1 MHPSHI
7 QPDHYYDNGGIPV
20 FRPTMDQFRDFSTFV
35 ESIASYGRK
44 AGLVKVIPPK
54 EWYAAYP
61 SSCIQVFLVVCLAL
75 QPTVFEL
82 SANPKYVFFFLSPLD
97 MKLAIH
103 LSTSHSVK

>member
-54 EWYAAYP
+54 EW
-61 SSCIQVFLVVCLAL
+61 
-75 QPTVFEL
+75 
-82 SANPKYVFFFLSPLD
+82 
-97 MKLAIH
+97 
-103 LSTSHSVK
+103 